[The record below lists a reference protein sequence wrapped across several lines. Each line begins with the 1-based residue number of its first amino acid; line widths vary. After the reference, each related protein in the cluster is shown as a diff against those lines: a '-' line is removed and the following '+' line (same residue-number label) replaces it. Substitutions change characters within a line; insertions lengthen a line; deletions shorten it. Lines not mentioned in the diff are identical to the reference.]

1 MDDADVIDHD
11 DLQEV
16 GDVKEDQAEGD
27 EHLPYLHQESQL
39 QVGDRANEDPPENPE
54 ESDTG
59 EKLTGSDDDA
69 VNIRFYLINKED

>member
-16 GDVKEDQAEGD
+16 GDVKEDQDEGD

-39 QVGDRANEDPPENPE
+39 QVGDGANEDSPENPE

-59 EKLTGSDDDA
+59 EKLTGPDDDA
-69 VNIRFYLINKED
+69 VDIRFYLINKED